1 MGYRLSGMGPRIK
14 GIGFG
19 SYRLGIFAGC
29 FGWVGLLL
37 VSTWEKQILATWG
50 GSLLGGGVIIRGTG
64 SIVLS

>member
-1 MGYRLSGMGPRIK
+1 MAYRLSGMGPRIK

-37 VSTWEKQILATWG
+37 VSTWESISWQLWG
-50 GSLLGGGVIIRGTG
+50 GALLRGGGGG
-64 SIVLS
+64 HH